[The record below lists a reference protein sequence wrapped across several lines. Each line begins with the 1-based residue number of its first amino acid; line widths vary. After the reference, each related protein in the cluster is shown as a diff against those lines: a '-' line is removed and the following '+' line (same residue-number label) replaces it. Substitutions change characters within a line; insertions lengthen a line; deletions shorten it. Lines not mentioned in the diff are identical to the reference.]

1 MINKRMA
8 LILVAVAAF
17 AVSAVANPLPVIT
30 CGWEDPGTTVLG
42 FYPADG
48 SGQIVT
54 NVTAPDPVYDGDRAL
69 RIEDTLGWGDIYVT
83 TTGNFDIIRLEHLT
97 KMKDQAI
104 VCNIAPDPVY
114 DGDRALRIE
123 DTLPSGT
130 PQAFVAFVYGLED
143 GDQVTAGFWRYD
155 DTPDGSPSCRIWG
168 HWNDELPDNPD
179 GYSGSAGHLDYGTG
193 TGWEWTEYTWTVV
206 DGHTGLVIECRTY
219 SSPGDTVWIDGLEI
233 IPPEDCVVQTPC
245 ELVVGTESQ
254 TLTDVKSLFR

>member
-54 NVTAPDPVYDGDRAL
+54 NVT
-69 RIEDTLGWGDIYVT
+69 
-83 TTGNFDIIRLEHLT
+83 
-97 KMKDQAI
+97 
-104 VCNIAPDPVY
+104 APDPVY

-179 GYSGSAGHLDYGTG
+179 GYSGSASGNLDYGTG